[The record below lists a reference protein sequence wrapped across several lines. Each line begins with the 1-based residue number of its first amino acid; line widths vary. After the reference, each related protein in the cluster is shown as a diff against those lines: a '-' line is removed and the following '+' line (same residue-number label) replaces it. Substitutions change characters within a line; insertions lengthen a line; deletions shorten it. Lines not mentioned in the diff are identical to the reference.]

1 MKNNLQNAQTFIY
14 RILQEGAILG
24 NYNAIYTE
32 KKALFDIIVNEFQV
46 KENISW
52 RKEKDWSLKDIYPER
67 YQKQKAM
74 LEKNFI
80 PHLNKQQ
87 KIGDLASANGEWS
100 IFISEFAEQVDG
112 YEYSANMVKTAKKKV
127 KHMGIKNISFYQ
139 ADARKLKFDRAYD
152 NFMMLGL
159 ITYICEPTDVELI
172 INNVANSIIGGGHLV
187 TKDTLNTS
195 GKDVLYLFNSLSGYQ
210 AAYYSQE
217 KYYEFFNKA
226 GFELENE
233 ELLDEVA
240 QDGFTFI
247 SRGAVWIKK

>member
-1 MKNNLQNAQTFIY
+1 M
-14 RILQEGAILG
+14 
-24 NYNAIYTE
+24 
-32 KKALFDIIVNEFQV
+32 
-46 KENISW
+46 
-52 RKEKDWSLKDIYPER
+52 
-67 YQKQKAM
+67 
-74 LEKNFI
+74 
-80 PHLNKQQ
+80 
-87 KIGDLASANGEWS
+87 
-100 IFISEFAEQVDG
+100 
-112 YEYSANMVKTAKKKV
+112 
-127 KHMGIKNISFYQ
+127 
-139 ADARKLKFDRAYD
+139 
-152 NFMMLGL
+152 
-159 ITYICEPTDVELI
+159 
-172 INNVANSIIGGGHLV
+172 V